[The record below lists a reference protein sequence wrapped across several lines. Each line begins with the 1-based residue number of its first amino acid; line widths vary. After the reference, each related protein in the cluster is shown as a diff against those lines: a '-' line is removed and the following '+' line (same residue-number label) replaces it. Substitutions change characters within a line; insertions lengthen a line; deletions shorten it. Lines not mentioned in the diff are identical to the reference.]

1 MSFRVSNT
9 NKNIV
14 YYTVLLDRDQIVK
27 DDSLRIE
34 VKQRP
39 RPKKTYKRNI
49 EQIVF
54 DRESGKWVSVQTVQD
69 F

>member
-1 MSFRVSNT
+1 MSFKVSNT

-27 DDSLRIE
+27 DDSLRME
-34 VKQRP
+34 ARQKP
-39 RPKKTYKRNI
+39 KPKKTYKRNI

-54 DRESGKWVSVQTVQD
+54 DRGTGKWVSVQTVQD